1 MSYVVGIA
9 WFEDE
14 ATYRKALSVF
24 TDPEDMPATFEDWK
38 AVVERQRELIRG
50 AGNTAIRADI
60 DPDAFVAWC
69 ASRGFTRDAK
79 GRTAFVNH
87 AELEYEKTGKGAILD

>member
-24 TDPEDMPATFEDWK
+24 TDPENMPAAFEDWK
-38 AVVERQRELIRG
+38 GLVERQLELIRG
-50 AGNTAIRADI
+50 GGNLALRADI
-60 DPDAFVAWC
+60 DPEAFVAWC
-69 ASRGFTRDAK
+69 ASRGLTRDAK
-79 GRTAFVNH
+79 GRTAFVRH
-87 AELEYEKTGKGAILD
+87 VEIEYEKTGRGTILE